1 MPLLR
6 EQLKAE
12 QPVARRKWT
21 RERII
26 QELQDLHAA
35 GEALTV
41 ANMRRLGYGPMVSAA
56 YQEDMFGSWRAA
68 VAASGLAYEQAAL
81 RRHKWTKARVV
92 ARIQQLHSQG
102 QDISYR
108 GIKAYQQYLLTAA
121 RRRENFGSWRAAVE
135 AAGIDYDQLAKP

>member
-1 MPLLR
+1 MT
-6 EQLKAE
+6 
-12 QPVARRKWT
+12 RRKWT

-26 QELQDLHAA
+26 QELQDLHAV
-35 GEALTV
+35 GESLTI

-56 YQEDMFGSWRAA
+56 YHEDMFGSWRAA
-68 VAASGLAYEQAAL
+68 VAASGLNYKQTAP
-81 RRHKWTKARVV
+81 RRRKWTKARII

-108 GIKAYQQYLLTAA
+108 GIKVYEQYLLTAA

>member
-1 MPLLR
+1 
-6 EQLKAE
+6 
-12 QPVARRKWT
+12 VARRKWT

-41 ANMRRLGYGPMVSAA
+41 SNMRRLGYGAMVSAA
-56 YQEDMFGSWRAA
+56 YREDMFGNWRAA
-68 VAASGLAYEQAAL
+68 VAAAGLDHKQAAP
-81 RRHKWTKARVV
+81 RQRKWTKARII
-92 ARIQQLHSQG
+92 ARIRQLHSQG

-108 GIKAYQQYLLTAA
+108 GIRAYQQYLLTAA
-121 RRRENFGSWRAAVE
+121 RHRENFGSWRAAVE